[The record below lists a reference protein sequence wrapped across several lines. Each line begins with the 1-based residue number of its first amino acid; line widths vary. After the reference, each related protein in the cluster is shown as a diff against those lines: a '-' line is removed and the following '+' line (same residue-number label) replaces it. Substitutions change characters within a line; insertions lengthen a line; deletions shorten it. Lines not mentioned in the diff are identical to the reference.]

1 LIDRTGQDVY
11 VPSSDPSA
19 EQILRPVYDSDGR
32 LKYVPSNDPTAEQ
45 VLRPVYDKDGRLKYV
60 PDSNQ
65 YRQPDNSFYA
75 YLEAQIQTRNTR
87 IIAQPTL
94 LVQEGQQSSVVTG
107 EKVITNV
114 EESQS
119 STGGSNT
126 FTFEKETAGLTMGV
140 SVDKIDDNGFVTL
153 SLNPTV
159 SVPVPAGQQS
169 GVPIFNIN
177 ERTLTSGDIRLRD
190 GQTLVLTGV
199 INEQQRELVSK
210 WPILGDLPFLG
221 SLFRSTSSTRT
232 KDELVILVTPRIL
245 DDNQGGTYG
254 YGYRPGTSEGTRFL
268 RDAS

>member
-1 LIDRTGQDVY
+1 MCIRDRQK
-11 VPSSDPSA
+11 SS
-19 EQILRPVYDSDGR
+19 L
-32 LKYVPSNDPTAEQ
+32 
-45 VLRPVYDKDGRLKYV
+45 
-60 PDSNQ
+60 
-65 YRQPDNSFYA
+65 
-75 YLEAQIQTRNTR
+75 
-87 IIAQPTL
+87 
-94 LVQEGQQSSVVTG
+94 VTG

-119 STGGSNT
+119 TTGGPNT

-140 SVDKIDDNGFVTL
+140 SVEKIDDNGFVTL
-153 SLNPTV
+153 SLNPSV
-159 SVPVPAGQQS
+159 SVPSPAGFQQ
-169 GVPIFNIN
+169 GVQIFNIN

-199 INEQQRELVSK
+199 INEQQREQINK

-221 SLFRSTSSTRT
+221 SLFRSTNSTRV

-245 DDNQGGTYG
+245 DDNQGGAYG